1 MTPDW
6 KSPDFRPNPS
16 AMRIRALFAVALAA
30 VSLSACATATRYD
43 AAGDVHALL
52 VAIRNND
59 HAAFDARVDRPA
71 LKAEI
76 ESELVRKARA
86 SNLGGWQAAAIALA
100 GPAASLAGDALVQ
113 PETFR
118 YAADYYGYTPDRPI
132 PDRISIAAGLRYVG
146 SDQVC
151 AAKDK
156 NGPCLLTFTLENGTW
171 RLSGFD
177 PEIAKRHLKL

>member
-1 MTPDW
+1 
-6 KSPDFRPNPS
+6 
-16 AMRIRALFAVALAA
+16 MRLRVLLTLTLAA

-76 ESELVRKARA
+76 ESELVRKARGSA
-86 SNLGGWQAAAIALA
+86 MSGGWQAAAVALA
-100 GPAASLAGDALVQ
+100 GPAADIAGEALVQ

-118 YAADYYGYTPDRPI
+118 YAANYYGYTPDKPI
-132 PDRISIAAGLRYVG
+132 PDRLTIAAGLRYIG

-151 AAKDK
+151 AAKTK
-156 NGPCLLTFTLENGTW
+156 NGPCLLTFTLEGGTW

-177 PEIAKRHLKL
+177 PETAKLRLKL

>member
-1 MTPDW
+1 
-6 KSPDFRPNPS
+6 
-16 AMRIRALFAVALAA
+16 MRIRTLLTLSLAA
-30 VSLSACATATRYD
+30 ASLSACATATRYD

-71 LKAEI
+71 LKAQI
-76 ESELVRKARA
+76 ESELVRKARG
-86 SNLGGWQAAAIALA
+86 STMNGGWQAAAIALA
-100 GPAASLAGDALVQ
+100 GPAADIAGEALVQ

-118 YAADYYGYTPDRPI
+118 YAANYYGYTPDRPI
-132 PDRISIAAGLRYVG
+132 PDRLTIAAGLRYIG

-156 NGPCLLTFTLENGTW
+156 NGPCLLTFTLEGGTW

-177 PEIAKRHLKL
+177 PETAKLRLKL

>member
-1 MTPDW
+1 
-6 KSPDFRPNPS
+6 
-16 AMRIRALFAVALAA
+16 MRIRTLLTLSLAA
-30 VSLSACATATRYD
+30 ASLSACATATRFD

-76 ESELVRKARA
+76 ESQLVRQARG
-86 SNLGGWQAAAIALA
+86 SNMGGGWQAAAIALA
-100 GPAASLAGDALVQ
+100 RPLASVAGEALVQ

-118 YAADYYGYTPDRPI
+118 YAANYYGYTPDKPI
-132 PDRISIAAGLRYVG
+132 PDRISLTAGLRYIG

-151 AAKDK
+151 AAKSK
-156 NGPCLLTFTLENGTW
+156 NGPCLLTFTLEGGTW

-177 PEIAKRHLKL
+177 ADTARQHLKL

>member
-1 MTPDW
+1 
-6 KSPDFRPNPS
+6 
-16 AMRIRALFAVALAA
+16 MRIRALFAVALAA

-52 VAIRNND
+52 VAIRDND

-76 ESELVRKARA
+76 ETQLVRKARGLNV
-86 SNLGGWQAAAIALA
+86 SGGWQAAAIALA
-100 GPAASLAGDALVQ
+100 RPAADVASAALIR

-118 YAADYYGYTPDRPI
+118 YAADYYGYTPDKPI
-132 PDRISIAAGLRYVG
+132 PDRITIAAGLRYIG

-151 AAKDK
+151 AAKTK
-156 NGPCLLTFTLENGTW
+156 TGPCLLTFTLEGGTW

-177 PEIAKRHLKL
+177 PEAAKRHLKL

>member
-1 MTPDW
+1 
-6 KSPDFRPNPS
+6 
-16 AMRIRALFAVALAA
+16 MRIRTLLAVSVAA
-30 VSLSACATATRYD
+30 ISLSACATATRYD

-59 HAAFDARVDRPA
+59 HAAFDSRVDRPA
-71 LKAEI
+71 LKAQI
-76 ESELVRKARA
+76 ESQLVRKARGA
-86 SNLGGWQAAAIALA
+86 NLGGWQAAAVALA
-100 GPAASLAGDALVQ
+100 GPAADIAGEALVQ

-118 YAADYYGYTPDRPI
+118 YAANYYGYTPDKPI
-132 PDRISIAAGLRYVG
+132 PDRITIAAGLRYIG

-177 PEIAKRHLKL
+177 PETAKLRLKL

>member
-1 MTPDW
+1 
-6 KSPDFRPNPS
+6 
-16 AMRIRALFAVALAA
+16 MRIRALLAVSLAA
-30 VSLSACATATRYD
+30 ISLSACATATRYD

-59 HAAFDARVDRPA
+59 HAAFDARVDRRA

-76 ESELVRKARA
+76 ESELVRKARR
-86 SNLGGWQAAAIALA
+86 STMGGGWQAAAVALA
-100 GPAASLAGDALVQ
+100 GPAADIAGEALVQ

-118 YAADYYGYTPDRPI
+118 YAANYYGYTPDKPI
-132 PDRISIAAGLRYVG
+132 PDRISIAAGLRYIG

-151 AAKDK
+151 AAKSKD
-156 NGPCLLTFTLENGTW
+156 GPCLLTFTLEGGTW

-177 PEIAKRHLKL
+177 PETAKLRLKL

>member
-1 MTPDW
+1 
-6 KSPDFRPNPS
+6 
-16 AMRIRALFAVALAA
+16 MRIRALLAVSLAA

-76 ESELVRKARA
+76 ESQLVRKARG
-86 SNLGGWQAAAIALA
+86 SNLGGGWQAAVAALA
-100 GPAASLAGDALVQ
+100 GPAADIAGEALIR

-118 YAADYYGYTPDRPI
+118 YAANYYGYTPDKPI
-132 PDRISIAAGLRYVG
+132 PDRISITAGLRYIG

-151 AAKDK
+151 AARTKD
-156 NGPCLLTFTLENGTW
+156 GPCLLTFTLESGTW

-177 PEIAKRHLKL
+177 AETAKRHLKL

>member
-1 MTPDW
+1 
-6 KSPDFRPNPS
+6 
-16 AMRIRALFAVALAA
+16 MRIRTLLTLSLAA

-76 ESELVRKARA
+76 ESQLVRKARD

-100 GPAASLAGDALVQ
+100 GPAADLAGEALVR

-118 YAADYYGYTPDRPI
+118 YAANYYGYTPDKPI
-132 PDRISIAAGLRYVG
+132 PDRISIAAGLRYIG

-156 NGPCLLTFTLENGTW
+156 NGPCLLTFTLESGTW

-177 PEIAKRHLKL
+177 PETAKLRLKL

>member
-1 MTPDW
+1 
-6 KSPDFRPNPS
+6 
-16 AMRIRALFAVALAA
+16 MRIRTLLTLTLAA

-59 HAAFDARVDRPA
+59 RAAFDARVDRPA

-76 ESELVRKARA
+76 ESRLVREARG
-86 SNLGGWQAAAIALA
+86 SKIGGGWQAAVIALA
-100 GPAASLAGDALVQ
+100 GPAADIAGAALIQ

-118 YAADYYGYTPDRPI
+118 YAANYYGYTPDRPI
-132 PDRISIAAGLRYVG
+132 PDRITLTAALRYE
-146 SDQVC
+146 DQGRVC
-151 AAKDK
+151 AAKTK
-156 NGPCLLTFTLENGTW
+156 GGPCLLTFTLEDGTW

-177 PEIAKRHLKL
+177 AEAANLHLKR

>member
-1 MTPDW
+1 
-6 KSPDFRPNPS
+6 
-16 AMRIRALFAVALAA
+16 MRIRALLAVTLAA

-76 ESELVRKARA
+76 ESQLVRKVRG
-86 SNLGGWQAAAIALA
+86 SNLGGWQAAVIALA
-100 GPAASLAGDALVQ
+100 GPAASVAGDALVQ

-118 YAADYYGYTPDRPI
+118 YAADYYGYTPDKPI
-132 PDRISIAAGLRYVG
+132 PDRISIAAGLRYIG

-151 AAKDK
+151 AAKNKHD
-156 NGPCLLTFTLENGTW
+156 PCLLTFTLEGGTW

-177 PEIAKRHLKL
+177 PEMAKRHLKL